1 MLRPGQESWFSAS
14 LANTVL
20 TDIISVAKNS
30 RSQCAC
36 VCVCVCVC
44 VEGVGKGV
52 KPGNLELLETRL
64 HRLLPWGTVTCALL
78 LRTNHI
84 GIASRLIIRIR
95 YQPAGRRGIN
105 IRKIKNTNIRKLLDV

>member
-1 MLRPGQESWFSAS
+1 MR
-14 LANTVL
+14 
-20 TDIISVAKNS
+20 
-30 RSQCAC
+30 

-84 GIASRLIIRIR
+84 GIASRLIIGES
-95 YQPAGRRGIN
+95 AAS
-105 IRKIKNTNIRKLLDV
+105 LCCFVECE